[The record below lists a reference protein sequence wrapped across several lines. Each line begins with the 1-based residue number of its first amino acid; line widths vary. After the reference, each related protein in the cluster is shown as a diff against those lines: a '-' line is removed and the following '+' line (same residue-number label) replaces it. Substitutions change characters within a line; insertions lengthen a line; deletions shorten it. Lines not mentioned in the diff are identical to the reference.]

1 MKTTALFAE
10 IAIGGLET
18 LAWMLIFIVTIFGP
32 DKINI
37 SVFHDS
43 SSKTILLLA
52 VAYILGII
60 FDRLWDIIL
69 RSHKDKI
76 RDLIIDKDVLHKRRL
91 LVFCDSKALAE
102 FFDYIASR
110 LRLARASIFNF
121 IMITIAYVLLIS
133 LRVDSTKYPK
143 YSLLLTGIILG
154 LGLVVLS
161 YVAWRRLIKTYAEQM
176 SHIQEDK
183 LENK

>member
-1 MKTTALFAE
+1 
-10 IAIGGLET
+10 
-18 LAWMLIFIVTIFGP
+18 
-32 DKINI
+32 
-37 SVFHDS
+37 
-43 SSKTILLLA
+43 
-52 VAYILGII
+52 
-60 FDRLWDIIL
+60 
-69 RSHKDKI
+69 
-76 RDLIIDKDVLHKRRL
+76 
-91 LVFCDSKALAE
+91 
-102 FFDYIASR
+102 
-110 LRLARASIFNF
+110 
-121 IMITIAYVLLIS
+121 MITIAYVLLIS